1 MFWRSHDSFLSI
13 TRKVGN
19 TDIASCKQKTGIPE
33 AIPYQ
38 ERHCRDHKDLS
49 GIPCHSPSGIPTS
62 GLTTTGFDGI
72 KTPSGIPFHT

>member
-1 MFWRSHDSFLSI
+1 MTVFLSI
-13 TRKVGN
+13 TRKEGDI
-19 TDIASCKQKTGIPE
+19 DIASCKQKTGIPE

-49 GIPCHSPSGIPTS
+49 GIPCHSSSGIHPS

-72 KTPSGIPFHT
+72 KTHSGIPFHT